1 MVNVFPKEFLEHLC
15 EDYGL
20 EAILELHDIEQQ
32 FVLELLINEGILD
45 LADLYLDMEMADD
58 DQ

>member
-1 MVNVFPKEFLEHLC
+1 MVDVFPKEFLDHLC

-45 LADLYLDMEMADD
+45 LADLHLNLEMADD
-58 DQ
+58 DE